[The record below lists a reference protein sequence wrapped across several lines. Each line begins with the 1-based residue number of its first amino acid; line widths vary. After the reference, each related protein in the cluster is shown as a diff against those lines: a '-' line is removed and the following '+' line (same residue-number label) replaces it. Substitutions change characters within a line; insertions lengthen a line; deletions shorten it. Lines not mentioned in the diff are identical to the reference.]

1 VASPTIDHAI
11 YPSIAQQLRRIATR
25 LVPGRVAVQKQDGK
39 TDIDAARAAAAAV
52 PRHIDSEEI
61 QW

>member
-1 VASPTIDHAI
+1 L
-11 YPSIAQQLRRIATR
+11 Q
-25 LVPGRVAVQKQDGK
+25 PGSFSGGLLYKKQDGK